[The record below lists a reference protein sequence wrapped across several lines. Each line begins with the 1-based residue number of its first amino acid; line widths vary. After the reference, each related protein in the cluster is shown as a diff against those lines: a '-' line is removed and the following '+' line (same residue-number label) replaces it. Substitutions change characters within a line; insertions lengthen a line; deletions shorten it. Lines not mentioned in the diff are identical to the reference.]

1 MILDVLVYLAVFAV
15 SLIMA
20 AIFQKIHNTAKT
32 RYLSAGVVKI
42 NTFTYCINECLPVL
56 PPWKAM
62 HL

>member
-32 RYLSAGVVKI
+32 SYLLAGLVKL
-42 NTFTYCINECLPVL
+42 NKF
-56 PPWKAM
+56 KS
-62 HL
+62 